1 MKIEVSYRMLGL
13 RLQMERE
20 HRKITQD
27 EIAKK
32 TGLNRTSISN
42 IEMGRQRI
50 QLHDF
55 LKFCKALNMTPQK
68 LIKGISD

>member
-1 MKIEVSYRMLGL
+1 MKIEISYRMLGL

-55 LKFCKALNMTPQK
+55 LKFCKALNITPQK
-68 LIKGISD
+68 MMKGISD